1 MKLIVISSPVKINNE
16 IETIIAFFELG
27 LKYFHLRKPNFN
39 YQEYKQFLALIPEEY
54 RKYIIIH
61 HHHQLIQE
69 EKIKGVHHTSK
80 TEFDFSL
87 SKEFHQSK
95 SFHSLAEIENNNY
108 PYKYVFLSPIFN
120 SISKQGYQSKFNL
133 TDLENYLK
141 NKTKNL
147 EIIALGGIESKNAA
161 KAIEIGFDGV
171 AILGAIWQETDF
183 KKRLEICQTI
193 LTNIR

>member
-1 MKLIVISSPVKINNE
+1 MKLIVISSPVNINHE

-39 YQEYKQFLALIPEEY
+39 YQEYKQFLALIPKQY
-54 RKYIIIH
+54 KKYIIIH
-61 HHHQLIQE
+61 HHHQLIKE
-69 EKIKGVHHTSK
+69 EKINGIHHTSK
-80 TEFDFSL
+80 TEFDSSL
-87 SKEFHQSK
+87 SKNIHQSK

-108 PYKYVFLSPIFN
+108 PYNYVFLSPIFN
-120 SISKQGYQSKFNL
+120 SISKQGYQSKF
-133 TDLENYLK
+133 DLIDIENYFK
-141 NKTKNL
+141 NKPNKL

-171 AILGAIWQETDF
+171 AILGAIWQEPDF